1 MDTIENTLGHTF
13 RRNVLA
19 KILSKNYF
27 LLDSFFW
34 RRGDDSWVNGGP
46 TPKILL
52 LKHEVDEKKIA
63 ETFLQAAVLQDSA
76 GDLRFA
82 VEQWHTN
89 HCHVLTL

>member
-1 MDTIENTLGHTF
+1 MISFYLFDVQLRLITGTSITPWKHSIYHIRGMCLQKF
-13 RRNVLA
+13 FLCA
-19 KILSKNYF
+19 CKNYF
-27 LLDSFFW
+27 LF
-34 RRGDDSWVNGGP
+34 GVNGGP

-82 VEQWHTN
+82 VEQ
-89 HCHVLTL
+89 